1 MNGKILSYA
10 HAGLAIA
17 LAIFF
22 MYAGSKKFMSS
33 HRPVDIE
40 KQIQLAEKVANN
52 QFESP
57 TTFTLTMKSM
67 KSSGFLY
74 VVGVLQLL
82 AGLLLLFPKTRLIGS
97 GVLLPVTLNIFLL
110 HLFMD
115 NRISENIETG
125 AILMV
130 NVLVLAFYWRT
141 LRGLVGRMKV

>member
-115 NRISENIETG
+115 NRMSENIETG

>member
-57 TTFTLTMKSM
+57 ITFTLTMKSM

-115 NRISENIETG
+115 NRMSENIETG